1 MILRY
6 RYRAYPNK
14 TQQALLEQYFGCARV
29 VYNDA
34 LALSIKHYEETGETL
49 SAYDLRK
56 IVLTEAKK
64 TEERKWLGD
73 APYTCLNAS
82 VLNLGK
88 AYANFFRRLKKGE
101 KPGFPKFKKKASK
114 QSISFQNTEAKISKF
129 KINFIKLGNVKIN
142 LDRKL
147 PSKYKTVTII
157 KEPDNKYYIS
167 FVVEDSRIIED
178 SITKAIGLDLG
189 LTNLIITSDGDKF
202 DNPRNLR
209 KAERK
214 LKRLQKSHSRKQKG
228 SANKEKAR
236 VKLAKAHKRVSNLR
250 NENLHRITKQLI
262 NENQVIAVEDLN
274 VNGMLKNHKLA
285 KAIQDASWSELV
297 RQLEYKC
304 ELYGRQLVKVDRFF
318 PSSQLC
324 SDCGLNS
331 GKKDLSIRY
340 WTCECGIEH
349 DRDINAAQ
357 NILQEALK

>member
-1 MILRY
+1 MKLRY

-14 TQQALLEQYFGCARV
+14 TQKALLEQYFGCARV

-34 LALSIKHYEETGETL
+34 LALSIKHYKETGKTL

-56 IVLTEAKK
+56 IVLTDAKK
-64 TEERKWLGD
+64 TEERKWLAD

-82 VLNLGK
+82 ALNLGK

-101 KPGFPKFKKKASK
+101 KPGFPKFKKKTNR
-114 QSISFQNTEAKISKF
+114 QSISFQKIEAKINGSRIK
-129 KINFIKLGNVKIN
+129 FIKLGDVKIN
-142 LDRKL
+142 LDRPL
-147 PSKYKTVTII
+147 PSEYKTITII
-157 KEPDNKYYIS
+157 KESDNKYYIS
-167 FVVEDSRIIED
+167 FVVEDFRIIED
-178 SITKAIGLDLG
+178 DNTNVIGLDLG
-189 LTNLIITSDGDKF
+189 LTDLIITSDGDKF

-214 LKRLQKSHSRKQKG
+214 IKRLQKSHSRKQKG
-228 SANKEKAR
+228 SDNKEKAR
-236 VKLAKAHKRVSNLR
+236 VKLAKAHKRVRNLR
-250 NENLHRITKQLI
+250 NENLHQITKQLI

-274 VNGMLKNHKLA
+274 VSNMLKNHKLA

-340 WTCECGIEH
+340 WTCECGSMH
-349 DRDINAAQ
+349 DRDINAAK

>member
-1 MILRY
+1 MKLRY

-14 TQQALLEQYFGCARV
+14 TQRALLEQYFGCARV

-34 LALSIKHYEETGETL
+34 LNLSIKHYEETGKSI
-49 SAYDLRK
+49 SAYELRK

-64 TEERKWLGD
+64 TDERKWLSD

-88 AYANFFRRLKKGE
+88 AYSNFFKRLKKGK
-101 KPGFPKFKKKASK
+101 KPGFPKFKKKVGK
-114 QSISFQNTEAKISKF
+114 QSISFQNTEAII
-129 KINFIKLGNVKIN
+129 INDKVKLPKLKSVKIN
-142 LDRKL
+142 LDRPL
-147 PSKYKTVTII
+147 PSEYKTVTLI

-167 FVVEDSRIIED
+167 FTVQDSRIIED
-178 SITKAIGLDLG
+178 KTIKTVGLDLG
-189 LTNLIITSDGDKF
+189 LTDLIITSDGDKF

-214 LKRLQKSHSRKQKG
+214 LKKLQRSHSRKQKG

-236 VKLAKAHKRVSNLR
+236 IKLAKAHKRVSNLR
-250 NENLHRITKQLI
+250 NENLHQITKQLI
-262 NENQVIAVEDLN
+262 NENQVIAVEGLN
-274 VNGMLKNHKLA
+274 VSGMLKNRKLA

-297 RQLEYKC
+297 KQLEYKC
-304 ELYGRQLVKVDRFF
+304 ELYGRQLVKVDRYF

-340 WTCECGIEH
+340 WTCSCGSIH
-349 DRDINAAQ
+349 DRDINAAK